1 MDCLT
6 PPCANNSIG
15 VANQFLPLVLNYL
28 TLSQCSI
35 SPSELWPTDYG
46 DIAINNGFGTYDFII
61 VGAGSAGSVVA
72 NRLSENPNWN
82 ILLLEAGGDPP
93 IESLIPGHFPFIA
106 KSKYDWEYYSE
117 PSDKYS
123 IFTGYWPRGKML
135 GGSSSMNGMLYV
147 RGTESDY
154 DNWEALGNPTWGFKD
169 VLQYFKKSE
178 DNHNPEIANA
188 FRNYYHSTDGPLSVE
203 LFKNNAT
210 MNMDIVRAAQEL
222 GFKFV
227 EDINAKEHIGV
238 TFLQGTVRSGV
249 RESTGKAFLVPAK
262 NRSNLHVVKN
272 SHVLNLEIDNNG
284 VVSGVRMNLRGQME
298 LKAYARKEVILSA
311 GSINSPQILMLS
323 GIGPKSHLQA
333 MGLPVVKDLP
343 VGKKLQDH
351 PAVPLFFTF
360 KSPGNF
366 SSDETIE
373 DFITYLTGRD
383 GELSTTGLLQTLLN
397 ANVNDPSSNDPDFQY
412 FHVAFSK
419 KGDVDKINAILNLL
433 GLNDNIINIV
443 SKELSRSA
451 ALFVDMTHLSEK
463 SRGEILLRSIEPTD
477 KPRIIPNYLAEPSD
491 LDDFIKAIRLYLSIL
506 QTKAFRNLE
515 AQFYAIPIPECDILV
530 FESDEYWKCYCRY
543 MITTLFHPVGTT
555 KMGPDSDY
563 DAVVDYRLRV
573 KGTTGLRVIDASIM
587 PVIPRGNTN
596 APTIMIGEKG
606 ADFIKKDWGFQN
618 QVNYKL

>member
-15 VANQFLPLVLNYL
+15 VANQYLALVLNYL

-93 IESLIPGHFPFIA
+93 IESLVPGLFPTLS
-106 KSKYDWEYYSE
+106 KTKYDWEYYIE

-123 IFTGYWPRGKML
+123 VFMGYWPRGKML

-178 DNHNPEIANA
+178 ANHNPEIANA
-188 FRNYYHSTDGPLSVE
+188 FRNYYHSTDGPMSVE

-210 MNMDIVRAAQEL
+210 MNMDIVQAAQEL
-222 GFKFV
+222 GFKFI

-249 RESTGKAFLVPAK
+249 RESTVNAFLVPAK
-262 NRSNLHVVKN
+262 NRPNLHVVKN
-272 SHVLNLEIDNNG
+272 AHVLNLEIDNNG
-284 VVSGVRMNLRGQME
+284 VVSGVRMNLRGQKE

-323 GIGPKSHLQA
+323 GIGPASHLQEF
-333 MGLPVVKDLP
+333 GIPVTKNHP
-343 VGKKLQDH
+343 VGKNLQDH
-351 PAVPLFFTF
+351 PVVPLFIKFNSTGGF
-360 KSPGNF
+360 VA
-366 SSDETIE
+366 SDLLK
-373 DFITYLTGRD
+373 DFITYLTD
-383 GELSTTGLLQTLLN
+383 HNGLFATVGTAQTVV
-397 ANVNDPSSNDPDFQY
+397 NVNVNSPLSKNPNIQF
-412 FHVAFSK
+412 FHPAVFK
-419 KGDVDKINAILNLL
+419 KGEVDTAIAFFRS
-433 GLNDNIINIV
+433 GGVKEEIINTLVEQVRQSDILV
-443 SKELSRSA
+443 VA
-451 ALFVDMTHLSEK
+451 VTHVSEK
-463 SRGEILLRSIEPTD
+463 SRGEVLLRSSVPTD
-477 KPRIIPNYLAEPSD
+477 KPRIIANYLAASSD
-491 LDDFIKAIRLYLSIL
+491 VTDFVKAIHLYLKFF
-506 QTKAFRNLE
+506 QTKAFKKIK
-515 AQFYAIPIPECDILV
+515 AQLSLLPIPQCDALIIG
-530 FESDEYWKCYCRY
+530 SDAYWECYCRHLT
-543 MITTLFHPVGTT
+543 TTLYHPVGTT
-555 KMGPDSDY
+555 KMGPNSDS

-618 QVNYKL
+618 